1 MRTAAVRLTTLW
13 LLACAQAPAWAQ
25 GWENL
30 VPLLGLSMLMG
41 IYTVAAKALWWLLGG
56 AVLAWVH
63 HFVKGEAFERAQG
76 AFPKADRTAGLPT
89 AGMSAGWALF
99 IIRWSVTLA
108 ALACMPVA
116 FFGHIYLE
124 RMHGFR
130 RSAQPPA
137 MSPAESHAAAVERNK
152 AAPWDR
158 QVPNGGD
165 WPRSSGYMEG
175 MPQEASKPGGGVI
188 VLSNAAG
195 DTHFYAR
202 LCVLNKTR
210 LDPNNHCVPKRHV
223 YVRRGDSVHLSDL
236 APQGLYA
243 VQALDVVSGDAFL
256 SGYIDPRQLGPQSLT
271 LALPAGGLANNFS
284 RTRPSLFNQ
293 R

>member
-1 MRTAAVRLTTLW
+1 MQSAAVRLTALL
-13 LLACAQAPAWAQ
+13 LLACVQAPAWAE

-30 VPLLGLSMLMG
+30 FPLLGLGMLMG

-56 AVLAWVH
+56 AVLAWVF
-63 HFVKGEAFERAQG
+63 HFVKGEAFERTQG
-76 AFPKADRTAGLPT
+76 AFPKADGAAGLPT

-99 IIRWSVTLA
+99 IIRWSLTLS

-124 RMHGFR
+124 RMRELRLG
-130 RSAQPPA
+130 AQPA
-137 MSPAESHAAAVERNK
+137 MSPAESHAAAVERSK

-158 QVPNGGD
+158 QVPNGGN
-165 WPRSSGYMEG
+165 WPRSSGYMED
-175 MPQEASKPGGGVI
+175 MPQEASEPGGGEI

-195 DTHFYAR
+195 DTHFYVR
-202 LCVLNKTR
+202 LCVVNKTR
-210 LDPNNHCVPKRHV
+210 LDPSNHCVPKRHA

-236 APQGLYA
+236 APRGQYA

-256 SGYIDPRQLGPQSLT
+256 SDLIDLRQLGPQSLT
-271 LALPAGGLANNFS
+271 LALPAGGLAHNFS